1 MTEDK
6 IVTIE
11 MPYKDLQDLLMVVG
25 EWMNDIRHSED
36 ISWDKVNEL
45 YSKLFNVWGENALN
59 G

>member
-11 MPYKDLQDLLMVVG
+11 MPYKDLQDLLIVVG

-45 YSKLFNVWGENALN
+45 YSKLFNVWGENALH

>member
-11 MPYKDLQDLLMVVG
+11 MPYKDLQDLLIVVG

-45 YSKLFNVWGENALN
+45 YFKLFNVWGENALN

>member
-6 IVTIE
+6 IVTIK
-11 MPYKDLQDLLMVVG
+11 MPYKDLQDLLIVVG
-25 EWMNDIRHSED
+25 EWMNNIRHSED

>member
-1 MTEDK
+1 MTEEK

-11 MPYKDLQDLLMVVG
+11 MPYKDLQDLLIVVG